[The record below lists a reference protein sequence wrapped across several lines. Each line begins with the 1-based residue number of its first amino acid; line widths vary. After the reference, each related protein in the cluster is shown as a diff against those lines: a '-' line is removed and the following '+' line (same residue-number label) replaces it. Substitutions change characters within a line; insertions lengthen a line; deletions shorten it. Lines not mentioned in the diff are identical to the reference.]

1 MSDLQSSESPKTGAL
16 PSDTT
21 LGGRYLVQQR
31 LGQGG
36 MGAVYRAHD
45 QRLDI
50 TCAIKEMSAALLK
63 TDEERDRAR
72 RAFHEEAKLLARL
85 AHPNLPRVTD
95 HFTEN
100 GKEYLVMEYV
110 PGETLAQVMRRNPPP
125 WSVEAVMALAE
136 PLAEVLHYLHTR
148 TPPIIFR
155 DLKPANVMRT
165 PEGQIKL
172 IDFGIARLFKPGQSH
187 DTQAFGTMGY
197 SAPEQ
202 YGQGQ
207 TDARSD
213 VYALGV
219 LLHQLI
225 SAHDPISQPFN
236 VPLAHRLNPNIPE
249 QFSAV
254 LQTAMSHEP
263 ENRFGS
269 MVAFRRALGNAAALQ
284 GTNPFIAAPT
294 QQAMQPQVGYMP
306 QAQPYNR
313 PTPQQPYNQ
322 PYGPPTPQQ
331 PYGPPAPQQYNQQT
345 YGQPTPNRPLGQP
358 TGPQTYGPPTPQ
370 QPYAPAQP
378 VSYGM
383 PPVMAPSALYG
394 APLPQAKTSGLAN
407 VSRWFGIIGIGLAGI
422 SFALGEAGVATAF
435 FGILLAVVNFILA
448 LVALNQQETKATLK
462 GRSHAGLG
470 LGLSIATLVVAC
482 MFIVTIAQHYN

>member
-16 PSDTT
+16 PGDTT

-85 AHPNLPRVTD
+85 GHPNLPRVTD

-125 WSVEAVMALAE
+125 WSVEAVMALAD

-148 TPPIIFR
+148 TPAIIFR

-165 PEGQIKL
+165 PDGQIKL

-197 SAPEQ
+197 SSPEQ
-202 YGQGQ
+202 YGHGQ

-294 QQAMQPQVGYMP
+294 QQAMQPQVGYTQ
-306 QAQPYNR
+306 QALPYNR
-313 PTPQQPYNQ
+313 PTPQQ

-331 PYGPPAPQQYNQQT
+331 PYGPPTPQTYNQA
-345 YGQPTPNRPLGQP
+345 YGPPTPNRLLGQP
-358 TGPQTYGPPTPQ
+358 TGPQPYGPPTPQ
-370 QPYAPAQP
+370 QSYPIQP

-383 PPVMAPSALYG
+383 PPVIAPSALYG
-394 APLPQAKTSGLAN
+394 APMPQARTSGLAN

-422 SFALGEAGVATAF
+422 SFALGEAGIATSL
-435 FGILLAVVNFILA
+435 FGMLLATINFILA
-448 LVALNQQETKATLK
+448 LVALNQQETKQTLK

-482 MFIVTIAQHYN
+482 VFLSIISQNYY

>member
-1 MSDLQSSESPKTGAL
+1 MSDSFPSGSKTGAL
-16 PSDTT
+16 ASETV
-21 LGGRYLVQQR
+21 LGGRYLVQRR

-36 MGAVYRAHD
+36 MGAVYLAHD

-50 TCAIKEMSAALLK
+50 ECAIKEMSAALLK
-63 TDEERDRAR
+63 TEEDRDRAR

-85 AHPNLPRVTD
+85 SHPNLPRVSD

-125 WSVEAVMALAE
+125 WSVAEAMALVE
-136 PLAEVLHYLHTR
+136 PLTDVLHYLHSR
-148 TPPIIFR
+148 QPPIIFR

-172 IDFGIARLFKPGQSH
+172 IDFGIARLFKAGQSH

-213 VYALGV
+213 VYALAV
-219 LLHQLI
+219 LIHQLI

-236 VPLAHRLNPNIPE
+236 VPLAHRLNSRVPE

-254 LQTAMSHEP
+254 LQTAMSHDP
-263 ENRFGS
+263 QDRFGS
-269 MVAFRRALGNAAALQ
+269 MVAFRRALLNAAGNVPSQ
-284 GTNPFIAAPT
+284 PFVAAPRP
-294 QQAMQPQVGYMP
+294 AMPMVQPQVGYTQP
-306 QAQPYNR
+306 QAGYNQ
-313 PTPQQPYNQ
+313 PTPQRPVSQPYPPPTSQPYNQ
-322 PYGPPTPQQ
+322 PYNQPTPQPYNQPTPYPPMYAPPAQPVAYASQPIYQQ
-331 PYGPPAPQQYNQQT
+331 PYGPPLVRLET
-345 YGQPTPNRPLGQP
+345 
-358 TGPQTYGPPTPQ
+358 TG
-370 QPYAPAQP
+370 
-378 VSYGM
+378 V
-383 PPVMAPSALYG
+383 
-394 APLPQAKTSGLAN
+394 AKTSRWMGIVSLLMVLSSFGLPEVDKGFASGM
-407 VSRWFGIIGIGLAGI
+407 VLLGLLLAGI
-422 SFALGEAGVATAF
+422 G
-435 FGILLAVVNFILA
+435 FIVS
-448 LVALNQQETKATLK
+448 LVGLNQTATQQSIK

-470 LGLSIATLVVAC
+470 LALSIVATLLVCASL
-482 MFIVTIAQHYN
+482 ANLANY